1 MKAHEKHRLDSRF
14 STIGR
19 DRISILNSAH
29 LYLSSTSNTRRP
41 CRFLNQSLV
50 AMMIPLF
57 TIVLALVPAQARR
70 AQESNYSQPAYF
82 KFYQDNLGAEY
93 LKRCFK
99 RQVPPNDGD
108 SCRRN
113 AKACL
118 SGQQTCPKETPG
130 GDIQSSSR

>member
-1 MKAHEKHRLDSRF
+1 MKSTDSTLDSRL
-14 STIGR
+14 SVEIG
-19 DRISILNSAH
+19 SP
-29 LYLSSTSNTRRP
+29 SSTQPTCTFRP
-41 CRFLNQSLV
+41 LPTLVAPADFSNQSLV